1 MGVKL
6 KRVGKAFR
14 RVKRPA
20 SNYALIAVIALIFT
34 AGLFLQRS
42 KMDLNYTD
50 LLNTI
55 AQGESRGNYNAY
67 FGNAGNKK
75 IDFTAMTVGEV
86 LEWQATYVAQGSPS
100 SAVGKYQFINTT
112 LKGLVDEMG
121 VKHSERFDADL
132 QDRLAI
138 RLLER
143 RGVQDYAHGRISREQ
158 LAHNLSKEWAAL
170 PRVIGGNPDASY
182 YDGDGLNKA
191 HVKVDQVMAAITSL
205 KAINTKS

>member
-1 MGVKL
+1 MGIGKNQ
-6 KRVGKAFR
+6 VGKAFR
-14 RVKRPA
+14 RVKRPV
-20 SNYALIAVIALIFT
+20 SYYAIAAVLTLVLAAAIL
-34 AGLFLQRS
+34 LERNR
-42 KMDLNYTD
+42 MDLNYTN

-55 AQGESRGNYNAY
+55 AQGESKGNYNAY
-67 FGNAGNKK
+67 FGNAGNNK

-86 LEWQATYVAQGSPS
+86 LEWQASYVAQGSPS

-112 LKGLVDEMG
+112 LKGLLNEMG
-121 VKHSERFDADL
+121 VSHAERFDANL

-143 RGVQDYAHGRISREQ
+143 RGVQDYALGRISREQ

-170 PRVIGGNPDASY
+170 PRVIGGNPDSSY

-191 HVKVDQVMAAITSL
+191 HVKVDQVMAAIASL
-205 KAINTKS
+205 KPLNNT

>member
-1 MGVKL
+1 MGIGKNQ
-6 KRVGKAFR
+6 VGKAFR
-14 RVKRPA
+14 RVKRPV
-20 SNYALIAVIALIFT
+20 SYYAIAAVLTLVLAAAIL
-34 AGLFLQRS
+34 LERNR
-42 KMDLNYTD
+42 MDLNYTN

-55 AQGESRGNYNAY
+55 AQGESKGNYNAY
-67 FGNAGNKK
+67 FGNAGNNK

-86 LEWQATYVAQGSPS
+86 LEWQASYVAQGSPS

-112 LKGLVDEMG
+112 LKGLLNEMG
-121 VKHSERFDADL
+121 VNHAERFDANL

-143 RGVQDYAHGRISREQ
+143 RGVQDYALGRISREQ

-170 PRVIGGNPDASY
+170 PRVIGGNPDSSY

-191 HVKVDQVMAAITSL
+191 HVKVDQVMAAIASL
-205 KAINTKS
+205 KPLSNT

>member
-1 MGVKL
+1 MGSKL
-6 KRVGKAFR
+6 KRFTAKPFR
-14 RVKRPA
+14 RIKQPA
-20 SNYALIAVIALIFT
+20 TYYVLAIGFSLVFVIGMIIE
-34 AGLFLQRS
+34 GV
-42 KMDLNYTD
+42 KMDLNYTS

-67 FGNAGNKK
+67 FGNAGNAK

-86 LEWQATYVAQGSPS
+86 LDWQAEYVAQGSPS

-112 LKGLVDEMG
+112 LKGLVDEMQ
-121 VKHSERFDADL
+121 VSYSEQFDADL
-132 QDRLAI
+132 QDKLAI

-143 RGVQDYAHGRISREQ
+143 RGVQDYAHGLISSEQ

-170 PRVIGGNPDASY
+170 PRVIGGNPESSY

-191 HVKVDQVMAAITSL
+191 HVKVDQVMTAIASL
-205 KAINTKS
+205 KPVNKT

>member
-1 MGVKL
+1 MGISKNQ
-6 KRVGKAFR
+6 VGKAFR
-14 RVKRPA
+14 RVKRPV
-20 SNYALIAVIALIFT
+20 SYYAIAAVLTLVLAAAIL
-34 AGLFLQRS
+34 LERNR
-42 KMDLNYTD
+42 MDLNYTN

-55 AQGESRGNYNAY
+55 AQGESKGNYNAY
-67 FGNAGNKK
+67 FGNAGNNK

-86 LEWQATYVAQGSPS
+86 LEWQASYVAQGSPS

-112 LKGLVDEMG
+112 LKSLLNEMG
-121 VKHSERFDADL
+121 VSHAERFDANL

-170 PRVIGGNPDASY
+170 PRVIGGNPDSSY

-191 HVKVDQVMAAITSL
+191 HVKVDQVMAAIASL
-205 KAINTKS
+205 KPLSNT

>member
-1 MGVKL
+1 MGISKNQ
-6 KRVGKAFR
+6 VGKAFR
-14 RVKRPA
+14 RVKRPV
-20 SNYALIAVIALIFT
+20 SYYAIVAVLTLVLAAAIL
-34 AGLFLQRS
+34 LERNRV
-42 KMDLNYTD
+42 DLNYTN

-55 AQGESRGNYNAY
+55 AQGESKGNYNAY
-67 FGNAGNKK
+67 FGNAGNNK

-86 LEWQATYVAQGSPS
+86 LEWQASYVAQGSPS

-112 LKGLVDEMG
+112 LKGLLNEMG

-143 RGVQDYAHGRISREQ
+143 RGVQDYALGRISREQ

-170 PRVIGGNPDASY
+170 PRVIGGNPDSSY

-191 HVKVDQVMAAITSL
+191 HVKVDQVMAAIASL
-205 KAINTKS
+205 KPLNNT

>member
-1 MGVKL
+1 MGISKNQ
-6 KRVGKAFR
+6 VGKAFR
-14 RVKRPA
+14 RVKRPV
-20 SNYALIAVIALIFT
+20 SYYAIVAVLTLVLAAAIL
-34 AGLFLQRS
+34 LERNR
-42 KMDLNYTD
+42 MDLNYTN

-55 AQGESRGNYNAY
+55 AQGESKGNYNAY
-67 FGNAGNKK
+67 FGNAGNNK

-86 LEWQATYVAQGSPS
+86 LEWQASYVAQGSPS

-112 LKGLVDEMG
+112 LKGLLNEMG

-143 RGVQDYAHGRISREQ
+143 RGVQDYALGRISREQ

-170 PRVIGGNPDASY
+170 PRVIGGNPDSSY
-182 YDGDGLNKA
+182 YDSDGLNKA
-191 HVKVDQVMAAITSL
+191 HVKVDQVMAAIASL
-205 KAINTKS
+205 KPLNNT